1 MLTAMTD
8 TILTPVTEKSAWT
21 AAELAGDSHW
31 IRRLSPEELSAL
43 ESVTADL
50 AAQGRGAQQFGLE
63 DIDAPVLTAL
73 ADWAAKELEN
83 GRGCVLIKGLEVER
97 YDRSRIEAM
106 YWALT
111 VLMGQPMHHN
121 PDGDVIG
128 EVTDKGLDYNDP
140 LIRGYKTRQKL
151 YFHCDGLDMVSLL
164 CLQPSMS
171 GGESQIAS
179 SMAVYNEILM
189 TRPEYLPVLYEGFHF
204 NLRGE
209 GEAGETH
216 PVTRHKVPVYSWC
229 DGRLSCRYLRKA
241 IIEGQEFI
249 GEPISDLAR
258 EALDYIQELCVS
270 DRFRYDMTFEQGDI
284 QILNNYVTLHSR
296 AAFEDWPDGTRKRNL
311 LRIWFNARGG
321 RKLDPKFAD
330 RYNMGPRTPMRLKGE
345 RAA

>member
-21 AAELAGDSHW
+21 AAELAGDPNW
-31 IRRLSPEELSAL
+31 TRRLNAEELSAL
-43 ESVTADL
+43 ETVTADL
-50 AAQGRGAQQFGLE
+50 AARGLGAQQFGPE
-63 DIDAPVLTAL
+63 DIDAPELAAL
-73 ADWAAKELEN
+73 AGWAVGELEN
-83 GRGCVLIKGLEVER
+83 GRGCVLIKGLEIAR
-97 YDRSRIEAM
+97 YDRPRIEAM

-121 PDGDVIG
+121 PGGDVIG

-151 YFHCDGLDMVSLL
+151 YFHCDGLDLVSLL

-189 TRPEYLPVLYEGFHF
+189 SRPEYLPVLYEGFHF

-258 EALDYIQELCVS
+258 EALDYMQELCVS
-270 DRFRYDMTFEQGDI
+270 DRFRYDMTFETGDI

-311 LRIWFNARGG
+311 LRIWFNAHDG

-330 RYNMGPRTPMRLKGE
+330 HYNMGPRMPMRLKGA

>member
-1 MLTAMTD
+1 MKNTP
-8 TILTPVTEKSAWT
+8 LTPVTEKSAWT
-21 AAELAGDSHW
+21 AAELADDPGWTRILGSKE
-31 IRRLSPEELSAL
+31 IAAL
-43 ESVTADL
+43 ERATAERDFRGKGALQFEREDFDEPAL
-50 AAQGRGAQQFGLE
+50 A
-63 DIDAPVLTAL
+63 AL
-73 ADWAAKELEN
+73 ADWAVEELEN
-83 GRGCVLIKGLEVER
+83 GRGCVLIKGLEVDR
-97 YDRSRIEAM
+97 YDRPRIEAM
-106 YWALT
+106 YWALA
-111 VLMGQPMHHN
+111 VLLGIPMHHN
-121 PDGDVIG
+121 PDGDIIG
-128 EVTDKGLDYNDP
+128 EVTDQGLDYNDP

-151 YFHCDGLDMVSLL
+151 FFHCDGLDIVSLL

-179 SMAVYNEILM
+179 STAVYNEILA
-189 TRPEYLPVLYEGFHF
+189 THPEYLQPLFEGFRF

-241 IIEGQEFI
+241 IIEGQNFI

-258 EALDYIQELCVS
+258 AALDYMQDLCAS
-270 DRFRYDMTFEQGDI
+270 DKFRYDMPFEPGDI

-311 LRIWFNARGG
+311 LRIWMNLRNG
-321 RKLDPKFAD
+321 RKLEPRFAD
-330 RYNMGPRTPMRLKGE
+330 RYNTGPRTPMRLKGD

>member
-1 MLTAMTD
+1 MTD
-8 TILTPVTEKSAWT
+8 TPLTPVTEKSAWT
-21 AAELAGDSHW
+21 AAELAGDANW
-31 IRRLSPEELSAL
+31 TRRLNAEEIAAL
-43 ESVTADL
+43 EQVTADL
-50 AAQGRGAQQFGLE
+50 AGRGRGAQQFGRE
-63 DIDAPVLTAL
+63 DIDSPVLTAL
-73 ADWAAKELEN
+73 ADWAVEELEN
-83 GRGCVLIKGLEVER
+83 GRGCVLLKGLEIER
-97 YDRSRIEAM
+97 YDRPRIEAM

-111 VLMGQPMHHN
+111 VLMGQPMHQN
-121 PDGDVIG
+121 PDGDLIG

-151 YFHCDGLDMVSLL
+151 YFHCDGLDMVSLF

-209 GEAGETH
+209 GKAGETH

-241 IIEGQEFI
+241 IIEGQEFV

-258 EALDYIQELCVS
+258 DALDYIQELCVS

-311 LRIWFNARGG
+311 LRIWFNMRNG
-321 RKLDPKFAD
+321 RKLNPQFAD
-330 RYNMGPRTPMRLKGE
+330 HYNMGPRMPMRLKNE

>member
-1 MLTAMTD
+1 MKNTPSL
-8 TILTPVTEKSAWT
+8 PVTEKSAWT
-21 AAELAGDSHW
+21 AAELAADTGW
-31 IRRLSPEELSAL
+31 IRRLSAGETAAL
-43 ESVTADL
+43 ERVTADL
-50 AAQGRGAQQFGLE
+50 AAMGRGARQFGRE
-63 DIDAPVLTAL
+63 DIDDPEL
-73 ADWAAKELEN
+73 AELSDWAVAELEH

-97 YDRSRIEAM
+97 YDRLRIEAM
-106 YWALT
+106 YWVLS
-111 VLMGQPMHHN
+111 VLMGQPMHQN
-121 PDGDVIG
+121 PDGDLIG

-151 YFHCDGLDMVSLL
+151 FFHCDGMDLVSLL
-164 CLQPSMS
+164 CLQPSMA

-179 SMAVYNEILM
+179 STAVYNEILA

-241 IIEGQEFI
+241 IIEGQAFI
-249 GEPISDLAR
+249 GAPISDLAK

-270 DRFRYDMTFEQGDI
+270 DLFRYDMTFETGDI

-311 LRIWFNARGG
+311 LRVWMNSYEG
-321 RKLDPKFAD
+321 RKLDPLFAD

>member
-1 MLTAMTD
+1 MTD
-8 TILTPVTEKSAWT
+8 TFPPPVTEKSAWT
-21 AAELAGDSHW
+21 AAELAADPNW
-31 IRRLSPEELSAL
+31 TRRLSGEELEAL
-43 ESVTADL
+43 ENVTADL
-50 AAQGRGAQQFGLE
+50 AARGRGATQFGRE
-63 DIDAPVLTAL
+63 DIDVPVLTAL
-73 ADWAAKELEN
+73 ADWAVEELEN
-83 GRGCVLIKGLEVER
+83 GRGCVVLKGLEVER
-97 YDRSRIEAM
+97 YDRPRIEAM
-106 YWALT
+106 YWALS
-111 VLMGQPMHHN
+111 VLMGKPMHQN
-121 PDGDVIG
+121 PDGDLIG

-151 YFHCDGLDMVSLL
+151 YFHCDGMDLVGLL

-179 SMAVYNEILM
+179 STAVYNELRA
-189 TRPEYLPVLYEGFHF
+189 THPEYLPVLFEGFHF

-241 IIEGQEFI
+241 IIEGQSFI
-249 GEPISDLAR
+249 GEPVSDLAR
-258 EALDYIQELCVS
+258 AALDYMQDLCVS
-270 DRFRYDMTFEQGDI
+270 ETFRFDMSFEKGDI

-311 LRIWFNARGG
+311 LRVWMNAYEG
-321 RKLDPKFAD
+321 RRLDPKFAD